1 MFPALGK
8 YYSSSILDILG
19 ELSAV
24 SKHSSKEIDSG
35 RLEIVSGYL
44 EVDFEYLQ
52 MDSKDGLGL

>member
-1 MFPALGK
+1 M
-8 YYSSSILDILG
+8 LG
-19 ELSAV
+19 ELSTV
-24 SKHSSKEIDSG
+24 SKHSSMEIDSG